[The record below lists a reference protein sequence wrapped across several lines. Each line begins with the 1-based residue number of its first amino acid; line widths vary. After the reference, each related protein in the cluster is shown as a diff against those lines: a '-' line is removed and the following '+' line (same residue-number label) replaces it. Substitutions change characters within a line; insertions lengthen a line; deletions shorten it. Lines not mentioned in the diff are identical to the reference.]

1 MWCCLKTPLFLEFF
15 LFLLAFQN
23 YEDFEYLRKIT
34 SYVLILML
42 TIISGLRFNVG
53 RDFINY
59 ELMYMDPNNVRNLFT
74 EPIWQYFAQFL
85 RSMSFSSTAWFVCTS
100 FIINACFIT
109 GIRKLSNNFYLSVA
123 FYLAMPHLFLES
135 FNIVRQFVAMAIIF
149 RFSYLFFSKQYWKFL
164 IVILFASC
172 FHKSAMLTIPIF
184 FISLKPLSNSIL
196 IVIAFCCFVLRN
208 SFLPIVMKIISSI
221 SIYSGYID
229 NILASESSSSLYA
242 YVLLFLCFFIVFCFR
257 KNISREVN
265 ILKNLSLISF
275 YIYLLFY
282 TFQAGQRIGFYC
294 LPYFVLLVPHIQP
307 KFKVNG
313 NFLSIGGLFCLFL
326 AFTLKTGFSQ
336 FYTFR
341 F

>member
-1 MWCCLKTPLFLEFF
+1 MYLAYIFICLQFL

-23 YEDFEYLRKIT
+23 YKDFEYLRKT
-34 SYVLILML
+34 ASYVLFLILTL
-42 TIISGLRFNVG
+42 LSGLRFNVG

-59 ELMYMDPNNVRNLFT
+59 ELMYIDPDNVRNLFT

-135 FNIVRQFVAMAIIF
+135 FNIVRQFVAMSIIF

-164 IVILFASC
+164 IVILLASC
-172 FHKSAMLTIPIF
+172 FHKSALLTIPIF
-184 FISLKPLSNSIL
+184 FLSLIHFSNFL
-196 IVIAFCCFVLRN
+196 LVIITFFSFLVRN
-208 SFLPIVMKIISSI
+208 SFLSIIMKIISSI
-221 SIYSGYID
+221 TLYSGYID
-229 NILASESSSSLYA
+229 NIEASKSNSSLYA
-242 YVLLFLCFFIVFCFR
+242 FVLLLLCLLIIFCFR
-257 KNISREVN
+257 KPKSKEIN

-275 YIYLLFY
+275 CIYLLFY

-294 LPYFVLLVPHIQP
+294 LPYFVLLVPHIQS

-313 NFLSIGGLFCLFL
+313 NFITIGGLYCLFMS
-326 AFTLKTGFSQ
+326 FTLKAGFSQ
-336 FYTFR
+336 FYRFR